1 MFDTKTALEQFNALS
16 DVARKQL
23 SSALDSIEL
32 GISPNTDAIQDLS
45 LSLSDLRSAYE
56 IAKNAAIHSGS
67 GDGANDSDAAFCSYI
82 ETIDEN
88 ERRQLIAALQ
98 PIVSLLERFVR
109 VKSDKEAFMGG
120 LIPIQSEASELL
132 NSLKTDPLSLDKN
145 EISLTGN
152 AVKPKRLFMEAL
164 HHEDMADDR
173 GIELSEELAGLFP
186 QRVVY
191 GLIAGVYFEP
201 QKSNPAKQPEL
212 QAVAPQE
219 KYDMASSDSEIQ
231 SEALPSIEEDGGCSE
246 NESAPITP
254 PRPSLGKKKL
264 GVKKLQSD
272 VLNVSYIA
280 RFAFSLLAS
289 WPGLTLAQIARTA
302 SSFYEWDTVPETVQT
317 IIDRLVK
324 KTYLESVAVDDDN
337 RYFLT
342 PAAAA
347 LCSKE
352 TVYNY
357 RIACQKS
364 PWLIPIPE
372 RKISKGI
379 LNIDSTA
386 DRIKNIKS
394 KDLIEVSRS
403 YDLLIDYLSYV
414 EDSNAGVNKTKL
426 LDSLFG
432 STPSTVLVYYNDEL
446 LDCVLAPEGERLSLE
461 GRSVLSNVAPKDND
475 EPIAVDHWFI
485 VKDGSLKDA
494 FAKAES
500 PVEEDEIEDS
510 SLSSPSESF
519 ESDQA
524 STDSAMGP
532 EAVILNE
539 ERESGRD
546 NLIPFEDSGE
556 AEDAAVH
563 SGAQEAEH
571 ENSDVSIYPDI
582 TDEMNSNQIASI
594 LTKRKASPSDDEAR
608 LFISKLF
615 DSHNGIQS
623 LVVAHYFLKALS
635 SEGNRPWAE
644 LTSLQMAFACDS
656 KIERHSYRGS
666 ELKAAFP
673 TITADTSAMHLA
685 AYCRAMVAPSVAYD
699 YELHATAESFGK
711 NFDELFPAFTVL
723 KPLFNELHKIWDV
736 SPERGL
742 DSQIVEML
750 GGEERKDQAIAEIE
764 NRAKL
769 LCTPPKVKAMIK
781 GIPEFL
787 ESSFGESSDLGSSLM
802 MVANDD
808 RESRPLI
815 EDVLA
820 QFKVDSS
827 DSEQD
832 RAISEF
838 IDSKWRLAVSGK
850 KNRGMSL
857 EFAARKHLVS
867 AIEDRL
873 EVLKEW
879 NTLIGSSFKEGALE
893 QLRNLKDSILLLTSE
908 ISVSGAAFDPMDTAV
923 LNALFADLK
932 RLLTGDSS
940 CTHDY
945 DQFLATGYI
954 SIDSGLPVL
963 NSDLCGIVYCE
974 PWRLLL
980 EHHLSPKLE
989 LAEAAGQIVDPGS
1002 RLFDNLGQLDNILN
1016 RCGAVEGVLPPSDLD
1031 RKNAHQSALDELDK
1045 YKDMLEMAY
1054 AYNKIDEQQ
1063 KERLLETARLNMGS
1077 FFDLEDFANWKQF
1090 LKGLQKQ
1097 VDDLS
1102 LSRKADLDRR
1112 LSACRGK
1119 LQGKKSSLLDKAAD
1133 LFEEGNYAVVEEY
1146 LNRID
1151 AGQFDLDVAPITE
1164 SDVFSEFISDDI
1176 YKQLFD
1182 CCKKSNN
1189 GHDFVK
1195 FAKSYINKNAPKSWD
1210 TDYKD
1215 SGYKEN
1221 ALKMIDSWPKRGNK
1235 TGKGNCQDI
1244 ASFLR
1249 ALGISVKQVDRT
1261 SQGQARYSAS
1271 VRSASRG
1278 MTQYGHPIAAFGT
1291 KMPAKLD
1298 VLVLFGS
1305 LSPKDILSK
1314 VRAAGLTRMSLVFLD
1329 SPMRLEDKRILAE
1342 LSHAS
1347 NNHLQFIV
1355 IDQVLALFL
1364 ALHEEPERLQLML
1377 KCALPFTFY
1386 QPFVRDG
1393 GPTPDEMF
1401 CGRDAELRSIMD
1413 PGGAMIV
1420 YGGRQL
1426 GKTAL
1431 LQRAESLCHKP
1442 DSKEFAVYVNILNC
1456 HNEKDVACRAAEAFD
1471 SKAGLSLG
1479 KVDDIRS
1486 LAAAIA
1492 KTMSS
1497 KSASRVLL
1505 LLDECDNFLNAI
1517 AEHHYRELQPLIDLK
1532 SESTNSFKFVIA
1544 GLHNVCRAKDAIQ
1557 ENGFSGQV
1565 GSPICVKPLSPQEA
1579 LQLIS
1584 RPLLYLG
1591 FQVDR
1596 YPHLE
1601 TILTNTNYYPGII
1614 QFFGH
1619 TLVETMKEQYG
1630 VYYRAADGQPPYPL
1644 LEEQLGEIINKNDLN
1659 NSIREKFRL
1668 SLELDERY
1676 FMLAR
1681 CIAMLSFAAERE
1693 DDQKSLLDGFSI
1705 GTIQKS
1711 AIEFD
1716 INCLKCEP
1724 QSALEILLDEMVE
1737 MGILTKPST
1746 AIHCYKLR
1754 RHSFLNIIGPNE
1766 DAVFD
1771 DIIEANESAT
1781 A

>member
-16 DVARKQL
+16 EVARKRL
-23 SSALDSIEL
+23 GSALDSIEH
-32 GISPNTDAIQDLS
+32 GISPNTDAIRDLS

-56 IAKNAAIHSGS
+56 RAKDAAIHSS
-67 GDGANDSDAAFCSYI
+67 SVDGVNDVDLAFCSYI

-88 ERRQLIAALQ
+88 KRRQLIAALQ
-98 PIVSLLERFVR
+98 PIISLLERFVR
-109 VKSDKEAFMGG
+109 VKSDKDAFMGD
-120 LIPIQSEASELL
+120 LIPIQSEASDLRD
-132 NSLKTDPLSLDKN
+132 SLKNDPLSLN
-145 EISLTGN
+145 QGELGLTDN
-152 AVKPKRLFMEAL
+152 LIRPKQLFMEAL
-164 HHEDMADDR
+164 NHEDMADDR
-173 GIELSEELAGLFP
+173 GIELSEELAGFFP
-186 QRVVY
+186 QRIVY
-191 GLIAGVYFEP
+191 GLIADVYYEPHTSNHSKQSEP
-201 QKSNPAKQPEL
+201 QAAAPRAKS
-212 QAVAPQE
+212 
-219 KYDMASSDSEIQ
+219 ASVLPG
-231 SEALPSIEEDGGCSE
+231 SEAKSDALSSIEEEDECTE
-246 NESAPITP
+246 NESAPLAP
-254 PRPSLGKKKL
+254 HRPSLGKKKL

-272 VLNVSYIA
+272 VMNAGYVA
-280 RFAFSLLAS
+280 RLSFSLLAS
-289 WPGLTLAQIARTA
+289 WPGLTSAQITRVA
-302 SSFYEWDTVPETVQT
+302 SSFCDSTADSEAVQT
-317 IIDRLVK
+317 IISRLVN
-324 KTYLESVAVDDDN
+324 KTYLESVAIGGDAQ
-337 RYFLT
+337 YYLT
-342 PAAAA
+342 ASAAT

-357 RIACQKS
+357 RNACQKS
-364 PWLIPIPE
+364 PWPIPMPE
-372 RKISKGI
+372 RMISKGI
-379 LNIDSTA
+379 RNIYSA
-386 DRIKNIKS
+386 AERIKDIKS
-394 KDLIEVSRS
+394 RDIEEVLRS
-403 YDLLIDYLSYV
+403 YDLLIDYLCYV
-414 EDSNAGVNKTKL
+414 EDSNSGVNKSKL

-432 STPSTVLVYYNDEL
+432 STPSAVLVFFNDQL
-446 LDCVLAPEGERLSLE
+446 INCILAPEGERLPSE
-461 GRSVLSNVAPKDND
+461 GRNVLSNVAPKENAGRGD
-475 EPIAVDHWFI
+475 IDHWF
-485 VKDGSLKDA
+485 VLKDGLLEDTFVKL
-494 FAKAES
+494 ES
-500 PVEEDEIEDS
+500 ADSEDDDDTPLPS
-510 SLSSPSESF
+510 SSESL
-519 ESDQA
+519 ESDQGPA
-524 STDSAMGP
+524 DFSIDS
-532 EAVILNE
+532 EVVILNE
-539 ERESGRD
+539 EHECNRN
-546 NLIPFEDSGE
+546 NLTSTDDSNE
-556 AEDAAVH
+556 AEVVAVD

-571 ENSDVSIYPDI
+571 ENSDVSIHPDT
-582 TDEMNSNQIASI
+582 TDEMDSNQMASI
-594 LTKRKASPSDDEAR
+594 LAKRKMPPSDDEAR
-608 LFISKLF
+608 LFVGKLF
-615 DSHNGIQS
+615 DEQNGIQS
-623 LVVAHYFLKALS
+623 LVAAHYFLKALS
-635 SEGNRPWAE
+635 LEGDRPWAQ
-644 LTSLQMAFACDS
+644 LASLQMAYGCDS
-656 KIERHSYRGS
+656 KIERHLYRGS

-673 TITADTSAMHLA
+673 IATADTSALQLA
-685 AYCRAMVAPSVAYD
+685 AYCRAMVAPAVAYD
-699 YELHATAESFGK
+699 YELHATAETFGK
-711 NFDELFPAFTVL
+711 NFDELFPQFVVL
-723 KPLFNELHKIWDV
+723 KPLFNELLKIWDV

-750 GGEERKDQAIAEIE
+750 GGEERRDQAIAE
-764 NRAKL
+764 AKSKARL
-769 LCTPPKVKAMIK
+769 LCAPPKVKAMIK

-787 ESSFGESSDLGSSLM
+787 ESSFGDSSDLGSALTI
-802 MVANDD
+802 VANDE

-815 EDVLA
+815 EDVLS
-820 QFKVDSS
+820 QFKVGGS
-827 DSEQD
+827 DAEQD
-832 RAISEF
+832 KAISDF
-838 IDSKWRLAVSGK
+838 IDLKWRMAVNGK
-850 KNRGMSL
+850 KNRGMNL
-857 EFAARKHLVS
+857 EYAARKHLVS
-867 AIEDRL
+867 AIEDRI

-879 NTLIGSSFKEGALE
+879 NTLIGSSFREGALE
-893 QLRNLKDSILLLTSE
+893 QLGHLKDRILVLTDE
-908 ISVSGAAFDPMDTAV
+908 VSVSGAAYNPVDSTV
-923 LNALFADLK
+923 LDALFTDIK
-932 RLLTGDSS
+932 RLLTGNSS
-940 CTHDY
+940 CTMDY
-945 DQFLATGYI
+945 EQFLATGCI

-963 NSDLCGIVYCE
+963 NTDLSRVVYCE
-974 PWRLLL
+974 PWRALLD
-980 EHHLSPKLE
+980 HHLRPKLD
-989 LAEAAGQIVDPGS
+989 LAEAARQIADPGS

-1016 RCGAVEGVLPPSDLD
+1016 LCGAIDGILPPGDLD

-1063 KERLLETARLNMGS
+1063 KERLLEIARLNMGF
-1077 FFDLEDFANWKQF
+1077 FFDLEDYANWKWF

-1102 LSRKADLDRR
+1102 LSRKTDLDRR
-1112 LSACRGK
+1112 LSSCRRK
-1119 LQGKKSSLLDKAAD
+1119 IQGKKSSLLDKATA

-1151 AGQFDLDVAPITE
+1151 AGKLELDVTPITE
-1164 SDVFSEFISDDI
+1164 SDVFSKFISDDV

-1189 GHDFVK
+1189 RNDFAK

-1221 ALKMIDSWPKRGNK
+1221 ALKMVGSWPKRGNK
-1235 TGKGNCQDI
+1235 TGSADCKDI
-1244 ASFLR
+1244 ATFLR
-1249 ALGISVKQVDRT
+1249 ALGLSVRQVERT

-1271 VRSASRG
+1271 LRPASRG
-1278 MTQYGHPIAAFGT
+1278 MTQYSHPIAAFGT
-1291 KMPAKLD
+1291 KMPSKLD
-1298 VLVLFGS
+1298 VLLLFGS
-1305 LSPKDILSK
+1305 LSPRDILSK
-1314 VRAAGLTRMSLVFLD
+1314 VRAAGLTRMSLVFVD
-1329 SPMRLEDKRILAE
+1329 SPMRLEDKRALAE

-1355 IDQVLALFL
+1355 IDHVLALFL

-1413 PGGAMIV
+1413 PGGAIIV

-1431 LQRAESLCHKP
+1431 LQRAESLCQKP

-1456 HNEKDVACRAAEAFD
+1456 RTEKDVACKVAEAFGA
-1471 SKAGLSLG
+1471 KADLSLG
-1479 KVDDIRS
+1479 KVEDIRS

-1492 KTMSS
+1492 KAMNS
-1497 KSASRVLL
+1497 KLASRVLL

-1544 GLHNVCRAKDAIQ
+1544 GLHNVCRAKNAIQ

-1705 GTIQKS
+1705 DSIQKS

-1716 INCLKCEP
+1716 ISCLKCES

-1737 MGILTKPST
+1737 MGILTKPSM
-1746 AIHCYKLR
+1746 AVHCYKLR
-1754 RHSFLNIIGPNE
+1754 RHSFLNIIGPDE

-1771 DIIEANESAT
+1771 DIIEANECAK

>member
-16 DVARKQL
+16 DVAKKRL
-23 SSALDSIEL
+23 SSALDSIEH
-32 GISPNTDAIQDLS
+32 GISPNIDAIHDLS

-56 IAKNAAIHSGS
+56 KAKDAAIHNASA
-67 GDGANDSDAAFCSYI
+67 DGVNDIDAAFCSYI

-98 PIVSLLERFVR
+98 PIISLLERFVR
-109 VKSDKEAFMGG
+109 VKSDKDAFMGD
-120 LIPIQSEASELL
+120 LIPIQSEASDLL
-132 NSLKTDPLSLDKN
+132 NSLKNDPLSLNQGESGLNDN
-145 EISLTGN
+145 
-152 AVKPKRLFMEAL
+152 VVRPKQLFMEAL
-164 HHEDMADDR
+164 HHEDMTDDR
-173 GIELSEELAGLFP
+173 GIELSEDLAGFFP
-186 QRVVY
+186 SRIIY
-191 GLIAGVYFEP
+191 GLIAGVYYEP
-201 QKSNPAKQPEL
+201 HNPNPAKQPEPQAAVL
-212 QAVAPQE
+212 QV
-219 KYDMASSDSEIQ
+219 KNDSVLPGSEVKG
-231 SEALPSIEEDGGCSE
+231 EALSSIEENGGCAE
-246 NESAPITP
+246 IESAPLVP
-254 PRPSLGKKKL
+254 QRPSLGKKKL
-264 GVKKLQSD
+264 GIKKLQSD
-272 VLNVSYIA
+272 VLSAGYIA
-280 RFAFSLLAS
+280 RFTFSLLAS
-289 WPGLTLAQIARTA
+289 WPGLTSVQIARVA
-302 SSFYEWDTVPETVQT
+302 SSFYEWATVPEAVQT

-324 KTYLESVAVDDDN
+324 KTYLESVAVNDDTH
-337 RYFLT
+337 YFLT
-342 PAAAA
+342 APAAA

-357 RIACQKS
+357 KNACRKS
-364 PWLIPIPE
+364 PWLIPMPE
-372 RKISKGI
+372 SRISKGI
-379 LNIDSTA
+379 RNIDTTA
-386 DRIKNIKS
+386 ERIKDIKS
-394 KDLIEVSRS
+394 RDIEEVLRS
-403 YDLLIDYLSYV
+403 YDLLIDYLCYV
-414 EDSNAGVNKTKL
+414 EDSNPGVNKSKL

-432 STPSTVLVYYNDEL
+432 STPSAVLIYFNDQL
-446 LDCVLAPEGERLSLE
+446 INCVLAPEGERLSLE
-461 GRSVLSNVAPKDND
+461 GRNVLSDVAPKENVECAD
-475 EPIAVDHWFI
+475 IDHWFI
-485 VKDGSLKDA
+485 LKGGSLEDA
-494 FAKAES
+494 FAKLES
-500 PVEEDEIEDS
+500 VDEVDEDDTLLPS
-510 SLSSPSESF
+510 SSESL
-519 ESDQA
+519 ESDQSPA
-524 STDSAMGP
+524 DFAVDS

-539 ERESGRD
+539 EHD
-546 NLIPFEDSGE
+546 CDCKNLASSDDSNE
-556 AEDAAVH
+556 AEGAVVD
-563 SGAQEAEH
+563 SCAQEAER
-571 ENSDVSIYPDI
+571 ENPDISIHPDI
-582 TDEMNSNQIASI
+582 TDEIDSNRIASI
-594 LTKRKASPSDDEAR
+594 LAERKMSPSDDEAR
-608 LFISKLF
+608 LFVSKLF
-615 DSHNGIQS
+615 DEQNGIQS
-623 LVVAHYFLKALS
+623 LVAAHYFLKALS
-635 SEGNRPWAE
+635 AEGDRPWAQ
-644 LTSLQMAFACDS
+644 LASLQMAYGCDS
-656 KIERHSYRGS
+656 KIERHLYRGS
-666 ELKAAFP
+666 ELKSAFP
-673 TITADTSAMHLA
+673 TISADTSALQLA
-685 AYCRAMVAPSVAYD
+685 AYCRAMVAPAVAYD
-699 YELHATAESFGK
+699 YELHATAETFGK
-711 NFDELFPAFTVL
+711 NFDELFPQFVVL
-723 KPLFNELHKIWDV
+723 KPLFNELLKIWDV

-742 DSQIVEML
+742 DSQVVEML
-750 GGEERKDQAIAEIE
+750 GGEERRDQAIAETE
-764 NRAKL
+764 SKARL
-769 LCTPPKVKAMIK
+769 LCAPPKVKAMIK

-787 ESSFGESSDLGSSLM
+787 ESSFGDSSDFGSALT
-802 MVANDD
+802 MVANDE

-827 DSEQD
+827 DAEQD
-832 RAISEF
+832 KAISEF
-838 IDSKWRLAVSGK
+838 IDLKWRMAVNGK
-850 KNRGMSL
+850 KNRGMNL
-857 EFAARKHLVS
+857 EYAARKHLVG
-867 AIEDRL
+867 AIEDRI

-893 QLRNLKDSILLLTSE
+893 QLGKLKDRILVLTDE
-908 ISVSGAAFDPMDTAV
+908 VSVSGATFNPVDSIV
-923 LNALFADLK
+923 LNALFADIK
-932 RLLTGDSS
+932 RLLAGNSS
-940 CTHDY
+940 CTMDY
-945 DQFLATGYI
+945 EQFLVTGCI

-963 NSDLCGIVYCE
+963 NMDLSHVVYCE
-974 PWRLLL
+974 PWRVLL
-980 EHHLSPKLE
+980 EHHLSPKLD
-989 LAEAAGQIVDPGS
+989 LAEAARLIADPS
-1002 RLFDNLGQLDNILN
+1002 ARLFDNLGQLDNILN
-1016 RCGAVEGVLPPSDLD
+1016 RCGAIEGVLPPSDLD

-1063 KERLLETARLNMGS
+1063 KERLLEIARLNMGF
-1077 FFDLEDFANWKQF
+1077 FFDLEDYANWKRF

-1102 LSRKADLDRR
+1102 LSRKTDLDRR
-1112 LSACRGK
+1112 LSSCRCK
-1119 LQGKKSSLLDKAAD
+1119 LQGKKSSLLDKATA

-1151 AGQFDLDVAPITE
+1151 AGKLDLDVTPITE
-1164 SDVFSEFISDDI
+1164 SDVFSEFISDDV

-1189 GHDFVK
+1189 RNDFAK

-1221 ALKMIDSWPKRGNK
+1221 ALKMVGSWPKRGNK
-1235 TGKGNCQDI
+1235 TGGADCQDI
-1244 ASFLR
+1244 ATFLR
-1249 ALGISVKQVDRT
+1249 ALGLSVRQVDRT

-1271 VRSASRG
+1271 LRPASRG
-1278 MTQYGHPIAAFGT
+1278 MTQYSHPIAAFGT
-1291 KMPAKLD
+1291 KMPSKLD
-1298 VLVLFGS
+1298 VLLLFGS
-1305 LSPKDILSK
+1305 LSPRDILSK
-1314 VRAAGLTRMSLVFLD
+1314 VRAAGLTRMSLVFVD
-1329 SPMRLEDKRILAE
+1329 SPMRLEDKRALAE

-1413 PGGAMIV
+1413 PGGAIIV

-1431 LQRAESLCHKP
+1431 LQRAESLCQKP

-1456 HNEKDVACRAAEAFD
+1456 RTEKDVACKVAEAFGA
-1471 SKAGLSLG
+1471 KADLSLG
-1479 KVDDIRS
+1479 KVEDIRS

-1492 KTMSS
+1492 KAMNS
-1497 KSASRVLL
+1497 KLASRVLL

-1544 GLHNVCRAKDAIQ
+1544 GLHNVCRAKNAIQ

-1705 GTIQKS
+1705 GAIQKS

-1716 INCLKCEP
+1716 ISCLKCES
-1724 QSALEILLDEMVE
+1724 QSALETLLDEMVE
-1737 MGILTKPST
+1737 MGILTKPSMT
-1746 AIHCYKLR
+1746 VHCYKLR
-1754 RHSFLNIIGPNE
+1754 RHSFLNIIGANE

-1771 DIIEANESAT
+1771 DIIEANECAK

>member
-23 SSALDSIEL
+23 SSALDSIEH
-32 GISPNTDAIQDLS
+32 GISPNTDAIHDLS

-56 IAKNAAIHSGS
+56 KAKDAAIHCTTA
-67 GDGANDSDAAFCSYI
+67 DVPIDTDADFHSYI

-88 ERRQLIAALQ
+88 VRLQLIAALQ
-98 PIVSLLERFVR
+98 PTISLLERFVK
-109 VKSDKEAFMGG
+109 VKSDKDAFMGD
-120 LIPIQSEASELL
+120 LIPIQSEASDLL
-132 NSLKTDPLSLDKN
+132 DSLKDNPLSLDQG
-145 EISLTGN
+145 ELGLTN
-152 AVKPKRLFMEAL
+152 NIIRPKQLFMEAL

-173 GIELSEELAGLFP
+173 GIELSEELAGVFP
-186 QRVVY
+186 QRIVY
-191 GLIAGVYFEP
+191 GLIAGVYYEPHSSNPSKQSEP
-201 QKSNPAKQPEL
+201 QTTVSQVKSDVVTHVSDLRNEVL
-212 QAVAPQE
+212 
-219 KYDMASSDSEIQ
+219 ASN
-231 SEALPSIEEDGGCSE
+231 EEDGGFTE
-246 NESAPITP
+246 TEATPLAPS
-254 PRPSLGKKKL
+254 RPSLGKKKL
-264 GVKKLQSD
+264 GIKKLQSD
-272 VLNVSYIA
+272 VLNAGYIA

-289 WPGLTLAQIARTA
+289 WPGLTFEQIARTA
-302 SSFYEWDTVPETVQT
+302 SSFYEWDTVPETAHT
-317 IIDRLVK
+317 AINRLVK
-324 KTYLESVAVDDDN
+324 KTYLESIVVNDN
-337 RYFLT
+337 AHYFLT
-342 PAAAA
+342 SAAAA

-357 RIACQKS
+357 KNACRKS
-364 PWLIPIPE
+364 PWGIPMPE
-372 RKISKGI
+372 SRISKGI
-379 LNIDSTA
+379 SNIDTTA
-386 DRIKNIKS
+386 ERIKDIKS
-394 KDLIEVSRS
+394 RDIEEVMRS
-403 YDLLIDYLSYV
+403 YDLLIDYLRYI
-414 EDSNAGVNKTKL
+414 EDSNAGVNKSKL

-432 STPSTVLVYYNDEL
+432 STPSAVLVYYDDQFFNCL
-446 LDCVLAPEGERLSLE
+446 LAPEGERLLLE
-461 GRSVLSNVAPKDND
+461 GLNVLSNVEPKESAESTDVN
-475 EPIAVDHWFI
+475 HWFI
-485 VKDGSLKDA
+485 LKDGLLIDA
-494 FAKAES
+494 FAKDDSAAEDDEGDTPLPLS
-500 PVEEDEIEDS
+500 PE
-510 SLSSPSESF
+510 SL
-519 ESDQA
+519 ESDQGPA
-524 STDSAMGP
+524 DSAMDS
-532 EAVILNE
+532 EAVILNDKHE
-539 ERESGRD
+539 CDRNKLTLSD
-546 NLIPFEDSGE
+546 DSNETG
-556 AEDAAVH
+556 
-563 SGAQEAEH
+563 GATVDLGGQEAEH
-571 ENSDVSIYPDI
+571 ENSDVSLYPDI
-582 TDEMNSNQIASI
+582 TDEMDSKQIASV
-594 LTKRKASPSDDEAR
+594 LVKRKMSPSDDEAR
-608 LFISKLF
+608 LFVSKLF
-615 DSHNGIQS
+615 DDQNEIQS
-623 LVVAHYFLKALS
+623 LVAAHYFLKALS
-635 SEGNRPWAE
+635 SEGDRPWAQ
-644 LTSLQMAFACDS
+644 LTSLQMAYGCDS
-656 KIERHSYRGS
+656 KIERHLYRGS

-673 TITADTSAMHLA
+673 TITADTSALQLA
-685 AYCRAMVAPSVAYD
+685 AYCRAMISPAAAYD
-699 YELHATAESFGK
+699 YELHATAETFGK
-711 NFDELFPAFTVL
+711 NFDELFPGFTVL
-723 KPLFNELHKIWDV
+723 KPLFNELLKIWDV

-750 GGEERKDQAIAEIE
+750 GGEERRDRAIAETE
-764 NRAKL
+764 SRAQF

-787 ESSFGESSDLGSSLM
+787 ESSFGDSSDLGSALTM
-802 MVANDD
+802 IANDE

-820 QFKVDSS
+820 QFKVGSS
-827 DSEQD
+827 DAEQD
-832 RAISEF
+832 KAISDF
-838 IDSKWRLAVSGK
+838 IDLKWRMAVNGK
-850 KNRGMSL
+850 KNRGMNL
-857 EFAARKHLVS
+857 EYAARKHLVS
-867 AIEDRL
+867 AIEDRI

-879 NTLIGSSFKEGALE
+879 NTLIGSSFQEGVLE
-893 QLRNLKDSILLLTSE
+893 QLGKLRDSILVFADE
-908 ISVSGAAFDPMDTAV
+908 VSVSGAAYNPADSVV
-923 LNALFADLK
+923 LDALFTDIK
-932 RLLTGDSS
+932 RLLTGNTS
-940 CTHDY
+940 CTMDY
-945 DQFLATGYI
+945 VQFLATGFI

-963 NSDLCGIVYCE
+963 NADLSCVVYCE
-974 PWRLLL
+974 PWRALL
-980 EHHLSPKLE
+980 EHHLSPKLD
-989 LAEAAGQIVDPGS
+989 LAEAARQIVDSGS

-1016 RCGAVEGVLPPSDLD
+1016 RCGAIEGVLPPSDLD

-1063 KERLLETARLNMGS
+1063 KERLLEIARLNMGF
-1077 FFDLEDFANWKQF
+1077 FFDLEDYANWKWF
-1090 LKGLQKQ
+1090 LKGLQEQ

-1102 LSRKADLDRR
+1102 LSRKTELDRR
-1112 LSACRGK
+1112 LSSCRRK
-1119 LQGKKSSLLDKAAD
+1119 LQGKKSSLLDKATA

-1151 AGQFDLDVAPITE
+1151 AGKLDLDATPITE
-1164 SDVFSEFISDDI
+1164 SDVFSEFISDDV
-1176 YKQLFD
+1176 YKHLFD

-1189 GHDFVK
+1189 RNDFVK

-1221 ALKMIDSWPKRGNK
+1221 ALKMVGSWPKRGNK
-1235 TGKGNCQDI
+1235 TGGADCQDI
-1244 ASFLR
+1244 ATFLR
-1249 ALGISVKQVDRT
+1249 ALGMSVRQVERT

-1271 VRSASRG
+1271 LRPASRG
-1278 MTQYGHPIAAFGT
+1278 MTQYSHPIAAFGT
-1291 KMPAKLD
+1291 KMPSKLD

-1305 LSPKDILSK
+1305 LSPRDILSK
-1314 VRAAGLTRMSLVFLD
+1314 VRAAGLTRMSLVFVD
-1329 SPMRLEDKRILAE
+1329 SPMRLEDKRAFAE

-1431 LQRAESLCHKP
+1431 LQRAESLCQKP

-1456 HNEKDVACRAAEAFD
+1456 RTEKDVACKVAEAFGA
-1471 SKAGLSLG
+1471 KADLSLG
-1479 KVDDIRS
+1479 KVEDIRS

-1492 KTMSS
+1492 KAMNS
-1497 KSASRVLL
+1497 KLASRVLL

-1544 GLHNVCRAKDAIQ
+1544 GLHNVCRAKNAIQ

-1705 GTIQKS
+1705 GAIQKS

-1716 INCLKCEP
+1716 ISCLKCES

-1737 MGILTKPST
+1737 MGILTKPSMT
-1746 AIHCYKLR
+1746 IHCYKLR
-1754 RHSFLNIIGPNE
+1754 RHSFLNIIGANE

-1771 DIIEANESAT
+1771 DIIEANECAKV
-1781 A
+1781 